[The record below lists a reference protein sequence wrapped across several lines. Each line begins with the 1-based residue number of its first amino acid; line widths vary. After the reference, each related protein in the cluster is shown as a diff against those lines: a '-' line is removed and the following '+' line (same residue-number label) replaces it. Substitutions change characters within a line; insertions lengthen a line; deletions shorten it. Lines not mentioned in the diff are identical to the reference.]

1 MASYR
6 KRGRVWYFTFI
17 DHDGRKVERKGC
29 TDKQAT
35 VGMSQDAETR
45 ARRIRNGEI
54 SARDADLP
62 KQERRPLEEHIQAF
76 EAMLQAKR
84 STAKHIHMTTRFIRE
99 IARFSDAETAA
110 DVTAES
116 VTAALLS
123 LQANGLSARTIA
135 PGCTTLWG
143 PWSDSQTRSSPR
155 HALSRHAPRG
165 PMANP

>member
-1 MASYR
+1 
-6 KRGRVWYFTFI
+6 
-17 DHDGRKVERKGC
+17 
-29 TDKQAT
+29 
-35 VGMSQDAETR
+35 MSQDAETR

-76 EAMLQAKR
+76 EAKR

-123 LQANGLSARTIA
+123 LQANGLSARTINSYLR
-135 PGCTTLWG
+135 GVKSFTQCLHREKRIRE
-143 PWSDSQTRSSPR
+143 D
-155 HALSRHAPRG
+155 AL
-165 PMANP
+165 